1 MELHTL
7 TDNSTSEDKQVNILP
22 LSFDFKYEL
31 AEKISEE
38 AALLFLE
45 EMTRSAIA
53 PDAGKETISFMPE

>member
-31 AEKISEE
+31 AGKISEE

-45 EMTRSAIA
+45 EMTRSSIA
-53 PDAGKETISFMPE
+53 PDACKETISFIPE